1 MQWIKVNRQWN
12 KWLFP
17 NGVAKLFKLHII
29 FMSAIQFLRCNKSA
43 GWKAGLA
50 LLLIL
55 GSYAFYSFLLSPTR
69 IALVNFPSY
78 KVSNIVLSTDSRLIQ
93 VDEVTAEQA
102 SSLKNYDA
110 ILLFGPGLRL
120 TNEQINNIEKAGKK
134 GTTVYTF
141 GFTSGLIANQH
152 VDSLQ
157 QKQLDTYYNNRSKSN
172 FRNMLYYIRSTFDK
186 HKLFKPEVN
195 APQIIPSNIF
205 FYLEDGVFYQTADEL
220 TEYLHTKNI
229 YKEGAPRIAFVS
241 GTTSTL
247 EGNRR
252 YLDSIIVH

>member
-120 TNEQINNIEKAGKK
+120 TNEQINNIESRKERNYRLHVRVHIRANRQPACRQPATK
-134 GTTVYTF
+134 TTRH
-141 GFTSGLIANQH
+141 L
-152 VDSLQ
+152 LQ
-157 QKQLDTYYNNRSKSN
+157 QPQQVEFPQYAI
-172 FRNMLYYIRSTFDK
+172 LYT
-186 HKLFKPEVN
+186 
-195 APQIIPSNIF
+195 
-205 FYLEDGVFYQTADEL
+205 
-220 TEYLHTKNI
+220 
-229 YKEGAPRIAFVS
+229 
-241 GTTSTL
+241 
-247 EGNRR
+247 
-252 YLDSIIVH
+252 